1 MTKKKKKIDKIIIP
15 KEKIYEAKK
24 PRYNA
29 FQGGYGAQGEIKY
42 NRKEK
47 HRKDLKYDY

>member
-1 MTKKKKKIDKIIIP
+1 MIKKKKKIDKIVIP

-29 FQGGYGAQGEIKY
+29 FQGGYGIQGETKY
-42 NRKEK
+42 NRKQK
-47 HRKDLKYDY
+47 HRKDLRYDY